1 MSTKK
6 SNKTRIYVSVII
18 TVVGCVLACSSII
31 PNDYLKLLVVMG
43 ALGYG
48 LYGIMK
54 GLRVRVVR
62 NIRISD
68 LIFVFFLRLFGCLSQ
83 LYATEYDPIVAFGT
97 SAPELVVSL
106 NASLSGQGDIAVGN
120 IIGSNIFNIAHL
132 FFHFLFMFA

>member
-43 ALGYG
+43 ALG

-54 GLRVRVVR
+54 GLS
-62 NIRISD
+62 NT
-68 LIFVFFLRLFGCLSQ
+68 G
-83 LYATEYDPIVAFGT
+83 
-97 SAPELVVSL
+97 SAEET
-106 NASLSGQGDIAVGN
+106 AIEEKE
-120 IIGSNIFNIAHL
+120 
-132 FFHFLFMFA
+132 

>member
-43 ALGYG
+43 ALEYG

-54 GLRVRVVR
+54 GLS
-62 NIRISD
+62 NT
-68 LIFVFFLRLFGCLSQ
+68 G
-83 LYATEYDPIVAFGT
+83 
-97 SAPELVVSL
+97 SAEET
-106 NASLSGQGDIAVGN
+106 AIEEKE
-120 IIGSNIFNIAHL
+120 
-132 FFHFLFMFA
+132 